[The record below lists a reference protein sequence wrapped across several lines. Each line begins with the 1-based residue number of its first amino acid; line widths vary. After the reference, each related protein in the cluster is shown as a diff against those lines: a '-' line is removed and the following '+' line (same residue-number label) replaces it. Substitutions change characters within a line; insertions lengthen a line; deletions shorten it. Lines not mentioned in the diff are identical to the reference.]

1 MTQFGLVFFMY
12 LSKSFQKS
20 SKSCTSWDIFPL
32 HLERS
37 FYSIMFDMHI
47 YTHTSYRRAV
57 CLLTTC
63 DHVSLAGESL
73 VSLLHAVTLIDSQLH
88 WDLTVKCHSFTSA
101 LPVCGLRQWLL
112 VQTGVF
118 SPHNRTHTLIF
129 ISLPVKI
136 IQTPSWQFVPSFLT
150 RIKSISQISV
160 IKYFKYSLI

>member
-136 IQTPSWQFVPSFLT
+136 IQTPSWQFVPSFSRESSPFL
-150 RIKSISQISV
+150 
-160 IKYFKYSLI
+160 KYQ